1 MVRKAMAIGSTLV
14 VLAGL
19 TAACTDSGDS
29 GVSIDATGTVEGLA
43 WVDRNGNG
51 TLQSNFDGPA
61 PNLRIRLV
69 PLAGGAAAYSRE
81 TGPNGNV
88 TLAGVMVG
96 EYRVA
101 VDSSTVGDTLEVLR
115 VDSASLTVG
124 AGETVGFG
132 VALTFPFATTD
143 SLRVAPLDR
152 RFFVEGEVI
161 SEWDTFG
168 DGTIHIRDET
178 GAIRAV
184 RVQANN
190 AAPGDRVRMLG
201 TVSIQAGRPV
211 LKDAIL
217 FLLETGVESPD
228 PVSVTTGVAATANGG
243 ELDAELV
250 RVLDA
255 IIQDTLRNSFNELVL
270 TVDDGSGPLDIVL
283 DRDIPF
289 SLGVPASSALGSSVD
304 ATGVL
309 LPPASGAADVW
320 VVKPRNNSDIVVR

>member
-1 MVRKAMAIGSTLV
+1 MAIGSTLV
-14 VLAGL
+14 VLAVL
-19 TAACTDSGDS
+19 TAGCTDSGDD
-29 GVSIDATGTVEGLA
+29 GVSIDATGRVDGLA

-51 TLQSNFDGPA
+51 TLQTNFDGPA
-61 PNLRIRLV
+61 SGIRVRLL

-88 TLAGVMVG
+88 TLPDVMVG
-96 EYRVA
+96 DYRVA
-101 VDSSTVGDTLEVLR
+101 VDSSTVGDTLEILR
-115 VDSASLTVG
+115 VDSARLTVG

-132 VALTFPFATTD
+132 VALTYPFATTD

-190 AAPGDRVRMLG
+190 AALGDQVRMLG
-201 TVSIQAGRPV
+201 TTSIQADRPV

-228 PVSVTTGVAATANGG
+228 PVPATTGVAATADGG

-250 RVLDA
+250 RVLDG
-255 IIQDTLRNSFNELVL
+255 IVQDTLRNSFNELVL
-270 TVDDGSGPLDIVL
+270 RVDDGSGSLDVVL

-289 SLGVPASSALGSSVD
+289 FLNVPADAILGSSVD
-304 ATGVL
+304 ATGLL
-309 LPPASGAADVW
+309 LPPASGATDVW
-320 VVKPRNNSDIVVR
+320 VVKPRENPDIVVR